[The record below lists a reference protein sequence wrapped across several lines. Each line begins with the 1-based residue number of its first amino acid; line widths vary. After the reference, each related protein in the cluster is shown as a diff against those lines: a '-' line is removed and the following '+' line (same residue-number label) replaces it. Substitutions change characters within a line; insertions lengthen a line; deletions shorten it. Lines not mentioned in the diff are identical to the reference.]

1 MAKVKGSA
9 FKASIQYLKEK
20 LENITFEEFIEKVPP
35 EVQKLLETPILTSSW
50 YEFSLLIKLM
60 DSAEPHLH
68 PEKGRSVAWDMGRFS
83 ADVGLSTVYRIFF
96 KVADPSYI
104 IKKASQVYQTYYSSG
119 EMTCEEIGAGKALL
133 CLREVD
139 QPDIHLC
146 ERLLGWMER
155 TLELSGA
162 KKVTMSHP
170 KCRTRGD
177 DRCEFH
183 GIWE

>member
-9 FKASIQYLKEK
+9 FKASIKYLKEK
-20 LENITFEEFIEKVPP
+20 LENITFEEFKEKLPP
-35 EVQKLLETPILTSSW
+35 DVGELLDTPILTSSW
-50 YEFSLLIKLM
+50 YEFSQLVKLM
-60 DSAEPHLH
+60 ETAKPYLH
-68 PEKGRSVAWDMGRFS
+68 PEKNRSVAWDMGRFS

-119 EMTCEEIGAGKALL
+119 VMTTEEISAGKALL
-133 CLREVD
+133 CLKEVD

-162 KKVTMSHP
+162 KKVIMSHP

-177 DRCEFH
+177 DRCEFL
-183 GIWE
+183 GTWE